1 MGVVPLVKQVSVV
14 KEQEVKQP
22 TDWTG
27 IAASGALIAGG
38 LLLLAGKRRLGT
50 VVAASGAALM
60 LMQEQETACAL
71 WEQLPGYVDEA
82 QNLISRVQDT
92 VEEVAERREDLRRIL
107 AR

>member
-1 MGVVPLVKQVSVV
+1 MGVVPLVKQAPVV
-14 KEQEVKQP
+14 KEQEAKP

-27 IAASGALIAGG
+27 IATSGALIAGG

-60 LMQEQETACAL
+60 LMQEQETVCAL

-82 QNLISRVQDT
+82 QNLVSRVQDT